1 MLISYP
7 SKHEGQS
14 FCCFFA
20 SRVLSWKKNQER
32 KVRKRPLPA
41 LQLALSCSCSLSL
54 LWSKLTGLNS
64 KPVSFLVE
72 WPYSVETTRWKF
84 LSPQFLWRKPVLEV
98 VSHVTHMLQIV
109 KETPDESMIR
119 TMKDPSYDVKTGLYR
134 ITC

>member
-1 MLISYP
+1 MNTRTNLFVVSLLVQVFHGKRRRKGKSERDLCRP
-7 SKHEGQS
+7 SSSLFHVH
-14 FCCFFA
+14 A
-20 SRVLSWKKNQER
+20 
-32 KVRKRPLPA
+32 
-41 LQLALSCSCSLSL
+41 CSLSL

-72 WPYSVETTRWKF
+72 CPYSVETTRWKF

-109 KETPDESMIR
+109 KETPVKSMIR
-119 TMKDPSYDVKTGLYR
+119 TVKDPGYDVKTGLYR